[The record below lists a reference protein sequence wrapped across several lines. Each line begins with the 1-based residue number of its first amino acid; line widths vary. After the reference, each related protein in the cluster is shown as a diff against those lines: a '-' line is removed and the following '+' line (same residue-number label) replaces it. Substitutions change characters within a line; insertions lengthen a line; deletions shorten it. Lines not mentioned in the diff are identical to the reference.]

1 MRGFLHWTVAG
12 FVLANL
18 LLLSTASPTSAQVN
32 PRDVPIVRQPQ
43 QRFDAGQDIQPIYE
57 GWTRNDDGSFVLHFG
72 YLNRNYREQPNVPIG
87 PNNYFSPRDADRGQ
101 PAYFYPRTHRYQFKV
116 PVPADMGTSFEDG
129 LVWTVT
135 HNGSEQKAIG
145 WLKPEWEIEVN
156 TITSNLRTGFGRS
169 KAELY
174 ENASPMVTVA
184 AAQATVAVGEPLTLT
199 AVLTDDE
206 LPTKKPPRG
215 ERRNPIPSLVAP
227 DDAPKVPDNVVWY
240 RKPTPARNG
249 LSLLWIVYRGPK
261 DAAFDPSGYQRSVV
275 EEQPEESSTAN
286 SRVALLTSGSASP
299 AEEATAVSGDGWT
312 SATFEAA
319 VTFDEPGTYTLKA
332 FACDAMLITH
342 GEITVTVTESTAGP

>member
-1 MRGFLHWTVAG
+1 MRGFLNWTTAG
-12 FVLANL
+12 LVLAS
-18 LLLSTASPTSAQVN
+18 LLLSSGVSPASAQVN
-32 PRDVPIVRQPQ
+32 RRDVPIVTQPQ

-57 GWTRNDDGSFVLHFG
+57 GWTRNDDGSFTLHFG

-87 PNNYFSPRDADRGQ
+87 PNNYFSLGDQDRAQ
-101 PAYFYPRTHRYQFKV
+101 PTYFYPRTHRYQFSV
-116 PVPADMGTSFEDG
+116 PVPADMGTGFEDG

-174 ENASPMVTVA
+174 ANASPTVTVNA
-184 AAQATVAVGEPLTLT
+184 AKSTVVVGEPLTLT

-215 ERRNPIPSLVAP
+215 ERRNRIPTLVAP
-227 DDAPKVPDNVVWY
+227 DDAPKVPDNVQWY

-249 LSLLWIVYRGPK
+249 LSLLWIVSRGPD
-261 DAAFDPSGYQRSVV
+261 DATFDPAGFQRSVV
-275 EEQPEESSTAN
+275 EEKAEESST
-286 SRVALLTSGSASP
+286 STSVVARSGPTTAPADVATSL
-299 AEEATAVSGDGWT
+299 EGDGWT
-312 SATFEAA
+312 SAKFEAT

-332 FACDAMLITH
+332 VACDAMMMTH
-342 GEITVTVTESTAGP
+342 AEVTVTVTDASGGR